1 MGNILHFTNS
11 RGEPIA
17 VNKLKV
23 TSVTKHSNSPVKVW
37 SDDGSFVE
45 VRGKYEDIVNSLGI
59 FDDKQPNREQ
69 YKRDMMLQLVRNEA
83 LTEIIQRA
91 YQNDTRDQFHS
102 VIGELA
108 DKLTEEAFK

>member
-1 MGNILHFTNS
+1 MSNILHFTNS

-45 VRGKYEDIVNSLGI
+45 VRGKYEEIVNSLEI
-59 FDDKQPNREQ
+59 FDDKQSDREQ

-83 LTEIIQRA
+83 LTEIVKHLPEG
-91 YQNDTRDQFHS
+91 NEFHK
-102 VIGELA
+102 VIATMA

>member
-1 MGNILHFTNS
+1 MNNEEE
-11 RGEPIA
+11 R
-17 VNKLKV
+17 K
-23 TSVTKHSNSPVKVW
+23 
-37 SDDGSFVE
+37 
-45 VRGKYEDIVNSLGI
+45 
-59 FDDKQPNREQ
+59 Q

-83 LTEIIQRA
+83 LTEVIQRA